1 MSLHLEVLTPSG
13 SVVDMEA
20 EEVNVPAHKGEVGIL
35 DGHLPFLASLKPGV
49 LRYRLDDKW
58 HFIAIGEGFVEVG
71 AHRRVLVLTGQHA
84 LPGNIDVDLAQ
95 AELKE
100 SQEALARFVGAV
112 DVIDEDSGQW
122 VESASHEALREKN
135 LWAQACIDTALSAK
149 AA

>member
-20 EEVNVPAHKGEVGIL
+20 AEVTVPAHKGEVGIL

-49 LRYRLDDKW
+49 LRYRLEDKW
-58 HFIAIGEGFVEVG
+58 HYIAIADGFVEVG

-84 LPGNIDVDLAQ
+84 LPEDIDVDQAQ

-100 SQEALARFVGAV
+100 SQEGLARFAGAV
-112 DVIDEDSGQW
+112 DEIDEETGQW
-122 VESASHEALREKN
+122 VESTSHQELRETN
-135 LWAQACIDTALSAK
+135 LWAQARIDTALSAK
-149 AA
+149 S